1 MPRKG
6 SARLPQVFVR
16 IRIHEDYSGMMET
29 LRVQK
34 IAAILAAARR
44 SNSLPPRESA
54 VEHIAC

>member
-1 MPRKG
+1 
-6 SARLPQVFVR
+6 
-16 IRIHEDYSGMMET
+16 MMET

-34 IAAILAAARR
+34 VAAILAAARR